1 MATSVVHDNDYVP
14 PVAKP
19 PTKIVTSESQAL
31 TIISCVIGVFTLGVA
46 AWVYQHIQKKKLK
59 DPVEI
64 ETDFGNPQG
73 TARAV
78 DFADVDFDF
87 GGDVAQEAPAA
98 AAVSRNDFEF
108 DFGSNPVNS
117 AGGGAGGRGSVMLG
131 DLTKH
136 QPARPQMRS
145 PGGKSLRALAFSFCL
160 PIVVANP
167 ILPLS
172 LSLR

>member
-19 PTKIVTSESQAL
+19 PTKIVTSDSQAL

-117 AGGGAGGRGSVMLG
+117 AGGGAGEEWGARRRESRASLGRGGVRVVWGGWGWSVG
-131 DLTKH
+131 
-136 QPARPQMRS
+136 
-145 PGGKSLRALAFSFCL
+145 
-160 PIVVANP
+160 
-167 ILPLS
+167 
-172 LSLR
+172 